1 MEEVHWKDEIIE
13 CLKELGGIGSLD
25 QILERVIARGRVK
38 VGSRTPKKTI
48 SQTLQIHSLSTRYGT
63 DHTFYSVY
71 GVNSKKGIWGL
82 VDFTLDNI
90 GVDLTEDDCGYPEGR
105 GSLRQHIARERNSTF
120 SKKAKEKYK
129 REHGR
134 IFCEVCGFDFEQVYG
149 ELGKDYIEAH
159 HIKPISAMMEGEK
172 TKIEDLVMVCSNCH
186 RMLHRKRPWISK
198 EKLTELIRQS

>member
-71 GVNSKKGIWGL
+71 GVNSKRVFGDWWI
-82 VDFTLDNI
+82 
-90 GVDLTEDDCGYPEGR
+90 
-105 GSLRQHIARERNSTF
+105 LRST
-120 SKKAKEKYK
+120 
-129 REHGR
+129 
-134 IFCEVCGFDFEQVYG
+134 
-149 ELGKDYIEAH
+149 
-159 HIKPISAMMEGEK
+159 ISAL
-172 TKIEDLVMVCSNCH
+172 ISR
-186 RMLHRKRPWISK
+186 RMTAAILKAGGVFASILPGSEILH
-198 EKLTELIRQS
+198 